1 MTIQAD
7 SLGKRYLFKLA
18 SNIASIPLYLI
29 MEGVLP
35 RALGPASYGNYAFST
50 ILFQNFTNFLDMG
63 TSTCLSTSLAKRQRE
78 FGLIAFY
85 FRIGIFMLAACL
97 LAGAATYLPGASEL
111 IMPGVPAWMALPAA
125 LWAYI
130 TWTGRV
136 ARSMNDALG
145 ITTRGELVR
154 VGVNIFSGMAL
165 LALFVSGLLSLP
177 TLFLHQYATL
187 GLMTAGF
194 IFILRRF
201 WKENVN
207 AESVSWRL
215 SREQLRSYIKEFRR
229 YSSPLFVTALFSALM
244 LSGERWL
251 LQFFEGSVQQGYFS
265 LSQKLGAACFL
276 FVTAITPLLMR
287 EMAVA
292 HGNKDRSA
300 IAGLLDRYA
309 PMVYAFS
316 AWLACF
322 ILIEAQAVVNLFGGK
337 QFAEAMLPVQIMALY
352 PVHQGYGQ
360 LAGAVFYAAGETR
373 LLRNL
378 TIATTSLGLV
388 FAWFMLAPAKMG
400 GLQLGATGLAL
411 KMVLVQMVAVN
422 LLFFFGRKIA
432 PFGFLRNLVHQVI
445 CLAVLLGLAYITRHV
460 TLFAGLGSGSSIPRF
475 FCSGILY
482 VLLSIP
488 LAFVFP
494 FVFGLAKG
502 EARLRVVQAAAYIKK
517 KKSG

>member
-1 MTIQAD
+1 MAAKAD

-18 SNIASIPLYLI
+18 SNFASIPLYLV

-50 ILFQNFTNFLDMG
+50 VLFQNFTNFLDMG
-63 TSTCLSTSLAKRQRE
+63 TSTCLSTSLAKRQGE

-85 FRIGIFMLAACL
+85 FRVGLFMLAACL
-97 LAGAATYLPGASEL
+97 LAGGATYIPGASDL

-125 LWAYI
+125 LWAYV

-136 ARSMNDALG
+136 SRSMNDALG
-145 ITTRGELVR
+145 ITTRSELVR
-154 VGVNIFSGMAL
+154 VGVNIFSAVAL
-165 LALFVSGLLSLP
+165 LTLFLTGLLSLP
-177 TLFLHQYATL
+177 TLFLHQYVTL
-187 GLMTAGF
+187 GLMAAGF

-201 WKENVN
+201 WKENDN
-207 AESVSWRL
+207 AENIHWRL
-215 SREQLRSYIKEFRR
+215 SREQLRSYMKEFRR

-292 HGNKDRSA
+292 HGNKDASA
-300 IAGLLDRYA
+300 IARLLDRYA

-322 ILIEAQAVVNLFGGK
+322 ILIEAQAVVNLFGGR

-378 TIATTSLGLV
+378 SIVTMSLGLV
-388 FAWFMLAPAKMG
+388 FAWFMLAPSSMG

-411 KMVLVQMVAVN
+411 KMVLIQMLTVN

-432 PFGFLRNLVHQVI
+432 PFGFGRNVLHQVV
-445 CLAVLLGLAYITRHV
+445 CLAVLLGLASVTRYM
-460 TLFAGLGSGSSIPRF
+460 TEFAGLGSASSIPRF
-475 FCSGILY
+475 FCSGFLY

-502 EARLRVVQAAAYIKK
+502 EVRLRIGQAVSYFSKRNE
-517 KKSG
+517 